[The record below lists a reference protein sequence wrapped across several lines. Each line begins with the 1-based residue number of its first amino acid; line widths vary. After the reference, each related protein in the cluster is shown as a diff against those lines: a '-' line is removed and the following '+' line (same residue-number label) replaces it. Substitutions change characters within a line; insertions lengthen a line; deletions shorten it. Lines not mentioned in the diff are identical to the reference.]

1 MAVNQVHRAG
11 VICYAHHRKHR
22 AENFFFIDGHLR
34 GDVIEQRR
42 PDEVALLVALHA
54 EAATVHAKRRPL
66 RFSAVDVA
74 QHLAAVRGGDE
85 RPHFVFRRLVQP
97 RPDAQRGNLF
107 FQPGAEAIGGVIAH
121 RQHHRER
128 HAALARRAV
137 GRAHDGVGRHLHVGI
152 RH

>member
-1 MAVNQVHRAG
+1 M
-11 VICYAHHRKHR
+11 
-22 AENFFFIDGHLR
+22 
-34 GDVIEQRR
+34 
-42 PDEVALLVALHA
+42 ALHA

-66 RFSAVDVA
+66 CFSAVDVA

-107 FQPGAEAIGGVIAH
+107 FQPGAEVIGGVIAH
-121 RQHHRER
+121 RQYHRER
-128 HAALARRAV
+128 HAAFPRRAV